1 MFSLSVQS
9 MSHRMA
15 AVCLAC
21 ALACVPA
28 TGYSLD
34 LLQAY
39 QAASTRDA
47 SILSSRANA
56 EAARERIPQAYSQL
70 LPSVSASIGRNQNQL
85 SRSAPGPTGA
95 EVTSESRYGSS
106 NQTLT
111 LRQPLYRT
119 YQWAQHKQ
127 AKAQVADSD
136 AAQQE
141 DEQNLAVRVTTAYFD
156 VLFAKDQLGIIQSQ
170 KSANLTYLDAAR
182 KRLAAG
188 AVTRT
193 DADEAQARVDVT
205 LAQEVEVRQQVDFAL
220 RQLQTLVGQ
229 PVDKVAA
236 LDIAKPILANPLP
249 DSLDAWID
257 RAELN
262 NQQFKSLRAK
272 VEAARIEIDK
282 AYAGH
287 HPTID
292 LVAQIARSDSE
303 NQNFI
308 NSRYTN
314 ASLGLQLNVPLYAG
328 GSVNSAVRQA
338 LASYRAAEQALEAG
352 RRDLGARVHREFR
365 SITESLAKAKALE
378 QSLRSIDQLII
389 SNQRSLQAGSR
400 TLVDVL
406 NAEQQKTNVLRDLA
420 QARYLHVVSGV
431 RLLALVDSADAA
443 SLGSANALLVAEK

>member
-1 MFSLSVQS
+1 MFSFPIQS
-9 MSHRMA
+9 GSRGVA
-15 AVCLAC
+15 AVCIAC
-21 ALACVPA
+21 ALAYVPA
-28 TGYSLD
+28 SGYAMD
-34 LLQAY
+34 LVHAY

-47 SILSSRANA
+47 SILSSRAVA
-56 EAARERIPQAYSQL
+56 EAARERVPQAYSQL
-70 LPSVSASIGRNQNQL
+70 LPNVSASFGRNQNQL

-111 LRQPLYRT
+111 LRQPLYRS

-136 AAQQE
+136 AAQKE
-141 DEQNLAVRVTTAYFD
+141 DEQNLAVRVTAAYFD
-156 VLFAKDQLGIIQSQ
+156 VLFANDQLDIIQSQ

-193 DADEAQARVDVT
+193 DADEAQARLDLT
-205 LAQEVEVRQQVDFAL
+205 LAQEVEARQQIDFAM

-229 PVDKVAA
+229 PVSKVAG
-236 LDIAKPILANPLP
+236 LDPAKSILAYPQPN
-249 DSLDAWID
+249 SLDVWID

-272 VEAARIEIDK
+272 VEAARLEIDK

-292 LVAQIARSDSE
+292 LVAQVARSDSE
-303 NQNFI
+303 NQNYI

-314 ASLGLQLNVPLYAG
+314 TSVGLQLNVPLYAG
-328 GSVNSAVRQA
+328 GSVNSAVKQA
-338 LASYRAAEQALEAG
+338 LANHRAAEQALEAG

-378 QSLRSIDQLII
+378 QSLRSLDQLII

-420 QARYLHVVSGV
+420 QARYLHIVSGV

-443 SLGSANALLVAEK
+443 SLGAANALLVVDK

>member
-1 MFSLSVQS
+1 M
-9 MSHRMA
+9 
-15 AVCLAC
+15 
-21 ALACVPA
+21 
-28 TGYSLD
+28 
-34 LLQAY
+34 
-39 QAASTRDA
+39 
-47 SILSSRANA
+47 
-56 EAARERIPQAYSQL
+56 
-70 LPSVSASIGRNQNQL
+70 
-85 SRSAPGPTGA
+85 
-95 EVTSESRYGSS
+95 
-106 NQTLT
+106 
-111 LRQPLYRT
+111 
-119 YQWAQHKQ
+119 
-127 AKAQVADSD
+127 
-136 AAQQE
+136 
-141 DEQNLAVRVTTAYFD
+141 
-156 VLFAKDQLGIIQSQ
+156 
-170 KSANLTYLDAAR
+170 
-182 KRLAAG
+182 
-188 AVTRT
+188 TRT

-236 LDIAKPILANPLP
+236 LDLAKPILANPLP